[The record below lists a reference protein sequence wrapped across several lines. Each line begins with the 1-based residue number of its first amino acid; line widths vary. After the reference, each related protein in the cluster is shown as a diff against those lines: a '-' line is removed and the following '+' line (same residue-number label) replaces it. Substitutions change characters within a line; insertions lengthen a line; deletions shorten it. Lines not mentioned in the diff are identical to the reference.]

1 MNCYEQLWT
10 GLKSYEQLWTVSN
23 SYEQLW
29 TIMNSYEQLLKDI
42 NRYSQNISN
51 LKDKFD
57 VASYIGWHLSI
68 SESRFFRTLMSK
80 NLRGGGNHPPLSET
94 RNCSRTERLKP
105 GCKFKFVRCLE
116 TYLRKVISLGHG
128 GTLPGLFIPKAP
140 RY

>member
-80 NLRGGGNHPPLSET
+80 NLRGGAIILLFRKLAIAPEPNVSNLAVNSSLS
-94 RNCSRTERLKP
+94 
-105 GCKFKFVRCLE
+105 V
-116 TYLRKVISLGHG
+116 V
-128 GTLPGLFIPKAP
+128 
-140 RY
+140 